1 MSEMDTKRRFS
12 KSLFFLLLILA
23 TMAGTL
29 IFSASIN
36 KTRQEAQSLQA
47 CRNPNL
53 LSQTGLPTQ
62 PGEFDPQEKAAVWL
76 GQVVTPPQREYAQS
90 EDSKKIA
97 SSQVLG
103 ETSEKWIEVDL
114 SSQRVLAHEGDKV
127 VYEFPTSSG
136 KFAPTPTGEYEI
148 WYKTKYTKMEGGD
161 KGTNRYY
168 YLPNVPYVMFFYG
181 DFGLHGTY
189 WHNNFGSPMSH
200 GCLNLSIANAEKLF
214 YWTGPTIPEG
224 ESTARATKD
233 NPGTKVIVHGTTP
246 RSY

>member
-1 MSEMDTKRRFS
+1 MSEMAKHQRFS
-12 KSLFFLLLILA
+12 RSLFFLLLVLA
-23 TMAGTL
+23 TLAGTI
-29 IFSASIN
+29 IFSASIS
-36 KTRQEAQSLQA
+36 KTRQEAESLQA
-47 CRNPNL
+47 CKNPNL
-53 LSQTGLPTQ
+53 LSQN
-62 PGEFDPQEKAAVWL
+62 GEFDTQETQAIWL
-76 GQVVTPPQREYAQS
+76 GQAVTPPQKEYAQS
-90 EDSKKIA
+90 EDSKQLA
-97 SSQVLG
+97 RAQVLG

-114 SSQRVLAHEGDKV
+114 AQQRVLAHEGNKV

-136 KFAPTPTGEYEI
+136 KFALTPTGEYEI

-161 KGTNRYY
+161 RGTNRYY

-189 WHNNFGSPMSH
+189 WHNNFGQPMSH

-233 NPGTKVIVHGTTP
+233 NPGTKVIVHGVTP
-246 RSY
+246 RSF